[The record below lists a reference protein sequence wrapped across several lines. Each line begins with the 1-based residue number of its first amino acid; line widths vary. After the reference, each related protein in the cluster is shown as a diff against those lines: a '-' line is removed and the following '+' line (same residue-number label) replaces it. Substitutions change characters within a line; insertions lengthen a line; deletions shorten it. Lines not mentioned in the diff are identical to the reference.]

1 MYAGGYNF
9 SSAESVRGSIVAIDG
24 VDAVKTVVG
33 ELRSVSR
40 AKLLRLD

>member
-1 MYAGGYNF
+1 MMYAGGYNF
-9 SSAESVRGSIVAIDG
+9 SSAESVRESIDG

-40 AKLLRLD
+40 VKLLRLE